1 VISHTLVVLSTPW
14 VWSDDPE
21 QFAVLKVKKLKNG
34 RLAMFSMLGY
44 YVQVLVTRQGPAE
57 N

>member
-1 VISHTLVVLSTPW
+1 MGM
-14 VWSDDPE
+14 SDDPNALAE
-21 QFAVLKVKKLKNG
+21 LKVKELKNG

-44 YVQVLVTRQGPAE
+44 YVQGLVTRQGPAE